1 MLSDTEHQNKFL
13 PPSDLEREI
22 EYDEESDTLWL
33 GNGKPAPGGMDLFP
47 GCIVFFDKDGKT
59 VTGVMLRGAKYLLQP
74 VLYGEVSQRNSAKQD
89 A

>member
-1 MLSDTEHQNKFL
+1 MLSGTRHQNKFL
-13 PPSDLEREI
+13 TPSDLEREI

-59 VTGVMLRGAKYLLQP
+59 VTGVMLRGAKHLLHP
-74 VLYGEVSQRNSAKQD
+74 VLYGDASRRNSAE
-89 A
+89 